1 MSPNK
6 LLLKVALQS
15 PYLFIGTI
23 LLGFSGAV
31 FNSISVT
38 LIVPL
43 ILSLL
48 GQETTVMGGMPPV
61 IQQAM
66 GFADNLS
73 GNYRVAILTGVVFL
87 AIALKNFSG
96 YASSL
101 VGTALGQSISRTLR
115 YEGVDVFLNVD
126 VDFYSNTKIG
136 DIMNKLN
143 AEMARTSAAIRSFS
157 NLVVSGITILF
168 FVAILASIS
177 WQLTV
182 TSSVVL
188 GLVVLVNQVFI
199 KRAKKFGQQL
209 TQDSRALT
217 NKLIETLYGINLIKT
232 VATEDLE
239 FDRLKKLIYARE
251 RSEFKSQANSAVIS
265 PINETA
271 GIMALLMIV
280 LAARYLFVEQIE
292 ALSAVILTY
301 LLLLFRLLP
310 VVSTI
315 NNIRSGLSNKSASI
329 LVVSDYLDRTNKP
342 FMKNGSIPFEKLK
355 KGIKFES
362 VDFKYGSGNQE
373 LALRGID
380 LWIPRGKTVALVG
393 SSGAGKST
401 LADLIPRFYDPC
413 GGRIKFDDQDL
424 RNYDMKTVRRRMGI
438 VSQDTFLFNSSV
450 LYNLTYGCEWA
461 GEAEAIE
468 AAKRANAYEFIMNL
482 PQGFDTEIG
491 DRGVMLSGGQRQ
503 RLAIARAI
511 IRDPEILI
519 LDEATSALDTLS
531 ERLVQEAIEQL
542 CHDRTTIVIAHRLST
557 IRNADQIVVMERG
570 EVVEVGSHA
579 SLLDHDSYYATLY
592 QAQFSQDNE
601 DAIQQARKE
610 TLINTSYEVRTRLNP
625 MIGFLNLLVDDIVDS
640 PEERQEL
647 TQEAYESAVR
657 LLKTLQFL
665 ESSARSQ

>member
-1 MSPNK
+1 M
-6 LLLKVALQS
+6 
-15 PYLFIGTI
+15 
-23 LLGFSGAV
+23 GFSGAV
-31 FNSISVT
+31 FNSVSVT

-48 GQETTVMGGMPPV
+48 GQDTRMMGSMPPV

-73 GNYRVAILTGVVFL
+73 GDYRVAILTGVVFL
-87 AIALKNFSG
+87 AIALKNFSS
-96 YASSL
+96 YASNL

-115 YEGVDVFLNVD
+115 YDGVNVFLNVD
-126 VDFYSNTKIG
+126 IDYYSNNKIG
-136 DIMNKLN
+136 DIMNKIN
-143 AEMARTSAAIRSFS
+143 AEMSRTSGAIRSFS
-157 NLVVSGITILF
+157 QLVVSGITILF
-168 FVAILASIS
+168 FIAILTSIS
-177 WQLTV
+177 WQLTL
-182 TSSVVL
+182 TSTVVL
-188 GLVVLVNQVFI
+188 GLVVSVNQVFI
-199 KRAKKFGQQL
+199 KRAKMFGQQL
-209 TQDSRALT
+209 TSDSRALT
-217 NKLIETLYGINLIKT
+217 NKLIETLSGINLIKT

-239 FDRLKKLIYARE
+239 FKRLKDLIYARE
-251 RSEFKSQANSAVIS
+251 RSEFKSQANSAIIS

-271 GIMALLMIV
+271 GIMALLLIV

-310 VVSTI
+310 VVGTI

-329 LVVSDYLDRTNKP
+329 LVISDYLDRSNKP
-342 FMKNGSIPFEKLK
+342 FMKNGSIPFKKLK
-355 KGIKFES
+355 NGIKFEA
-362 VDFKYGSGNQE
+362 VDFRYGSGNQE
-373 LALRGID
+373 LALENID

-393 SSGAGKST
+393 TSGAGKST

-413 GGRIKFDDQDL
+413 DGRIKFDDEDL
-424 RNYDMKTVRRRMGI
+424 RNYDLRTVRRRMGI
-438 VSQDTFLFNSSV
+438 VSQDTFLFNNSV

-482 PQGFDTEIG
+482 PQGFDTEVG

-531 ERLVQEAIEQL
+531 ERLVQEAIESL

-570 EVVEVGSHA
+570 QIMEVGDHA
-579 SLLDHDSYYATLY
+579 SLLEQEGYYSTLY
-592 QAQFSQDNE
+592 QAQFAQDNE
-601 DAIQQARKE
+601 DAIQQARRE

-640 PEERQEL
+640 PQERQEL

>member
-15 PYLFIGTI
+15 PYLFIGTV
-23 LLGFSGAV
+23 LFGFSGAV
-31 FNSISVT
+31 FNSVSVT

-48 GQETTVMGGMPPV
+48 GQEASMMGSMPPV

-66 GFADNLS
+66 GFADNIS
-73 GNYRVAILTGVVFL
+73 GDYRVAILTAVVFL

-96 YASSL
+96 YASNL

-115 YEGVDVFLNVD
+115 YDGVDVFLNVD
-126 VDFYSNTKIG
+126 IDFYSNNKIG
-136 DIMNKLN
+136 DIMNKIN
-143 AEMARTSAAIRSFS
+143 AEMSRTSAAIRSFS
-157 NLVVSGITILF
+157 QLVVAGITIVF
-168 FVAILASIS
+168 FVIILTSIS
-177 WQLTV
+177 WQLTL
-182 TSSVVL
+182 TSIIVL
-188 GLVVLVNQVFI
+188 SLVVLINQVFI

-209 TQDSRALT
+209 TNDTRALT
-217 NKLIETLYGINLIKT
+217 NKLIETLSGINLIKT

-239 FDRLKKLIYARE
+239 SNRLKELIYARE
-251 RSEFKSQANSAVIS
+251 RSEFKSQANSAIIS

-310 VVSTI
+310 VVGTV

-342 FMKNGSIPFEKLK
+342 FMKNGSIPFKKLT

-362 VDFKYGSGNQE
+362 VDFRYGSGNQE
-373 LALRGID
+373 LALQNID

-413 GGRIKFDDQDL
+413 DGRIKFDDEDL
-424 RNYDMKTVRRRMGI
+424 RSYDLKTIRRRMGI
-438 VSQDTFLFNSSV
+438 VSQDTFLFNNSV

-461 GEAEAIE
+461 GEAEAID

-482 PQGFDTEIG
+482 PQGFDTDIG

-531 ERLVQEAIEQL
+531 ERLVQEAIEEL

-570 EVVEVGSHA
+570 QIMEVGDHS
-579 SLLDHDSYYATLY
+579 SLLERDGYYSTLY
-592 QAQFSQDNE
+592 QAQFAQDNE
-601 DAIQQARKE
+601 DAIQQARRE

-665 ESSARSQ
+665 ESSARAE

>member
-23 LLGFSGAV
+23 LLGFSGAI
-31 FNSISVT
+31 FNSVSVT

-48 GQETTVMGGMPPV
+48 GQETNMMGGMPPI

-66 GFADNLS
+66 GFADNIS
-73 GNYRVAILTGVVFL
+73 GDYRVAILTGVVFL
-87 AIALKNFSG
+87 AIALKNFAN
-96 YASSL
+96 YASNL

-115 YEGVDVFLNVD
+115 YEGIDVFLNVD
-126 VDFYSNTKIG
+126 IDFYSSHKISEVVNK
-136 DIMNKLN
+136 MNS
-143 AEMARTSAAIRSFS
+143 EMGRTSAAIRSFS
-157 NLVVSGITILF
+157 QLIIAVVTMIF
-168 FVAILASIS
+168 FVAILTSIS
-177 WQLTV
+177 WQLTLA
-182 TSSVVL
+182 SVIVL
-188 GLVVLVNQVFI
+188 GFVALINQIFI
-199 KRAKKFGQQL
+199 KRAKKFGQDL
-209 TQDSRALT
+209 TRDARALT
-217 NKLIETLYGINLIKT
+217 NKLFETLNGINLIKT

-239 FDRLKKLIYARE
+239 ASRLKHLIYARE
-251 RSEFKSQANSAVIS
+251 RSEFKSQANSAVIG

-271 GIMALLMIV
+271 GIVSLLLIV
-280 LAARYLFVEQIE
+280 LAARYLFIEQIE

-310 VVSTI
+310 VVGTV

-329 LVVSDYLDRTNKP
+329 LVVSDYLDRDNKP
-342 FMKNGSIPFEKLK
+342 FMKNGSIPFEKLQN
-355 KGIKFES
+355 GIRFES
-362 VDFKYGSGNQE
+362 VDFKYSSGSQE
-373 LALRGID
+373 LALKDIN
-380 LWIPRGKTVALVG
+380 LWIPRGKTIALVG

-401 LADLIPRFYDPC
+401 LADLIPRFYDPYKGC
-413 GGRIKFDDQDL
+413 IKFDDEDL
-424 RNYDMKTVRRRMGI
+424 RNYDMKTIRRRMGI
-438 VSQDTFLFNSSV
+438 VSQDTFLFNNSV
-450 LYNLTYGCEWA
+450 LYNLTYGCDWA

-482 PQGFDTEIG
+482 PQGFETAIG

-511 IRDPEILI
+511 IRDPEVLI

-570 EVVEVGSHA
+570 RVVEVGSHA
-579 SLLDHDSYYATLY
+579 SLLEHDSYYATLY

-601 DAIQQARKE
+601 DAIQQARRE

>member
-15 PYLFIGTI
+15 PYLFIGTV
-23 LLGFSGAV
+23 LFGFSGAV
-31 FNSISVT
+31 FNSVSVT

-48 GQETTVMGGMPPV
+48 GQEASMMGSMPPV

-66 GFADNLS
+66 GFADNIS
-73 GNYRVAILTGVVFL
+73 GDYRVAILTAVVFL

-96 YASSL
+96 YASNL

-115 YEGVDVFLNVD
+115 YDGVDVFLNVD
-126 VDFYSNTKIG
+126 IDFYSNNKIG
-136 DIMNKLN
+136 DIMNKIN
-143 AEMARTSAAIRSFS
+143 AEMSRTSAAIRSFS
-157 NLVVSGITILF
+157 QLVVAGITIVF
-168 FVAILASIS
+168 FVIILTSIS
-177 WQLTV
+177 WQLTL
-182 TSSVVL
+182 TSIIVL
-188 GLVVLVNQVFI
+188 SLVVLINQVFI
-199 KRAKKFGQQL
+199 KRAKKFGQKL
-209 TQDSRALT
+209 TNDTRALT
-217 NKLIETLYGINLIKT
+217 NKLIETLSGINLIKT

-239 FDRLKKLIYARE
+239 SNRLKELIYARE
-251 RSEFKSQANSAVIS
+251 RSEFKSQANSAIIS

-310 VVSTI
+310 VVGTV

-342 FMKNGSIPFEKLK
+342 FMKNGSIPFKKLT

-362 VDFKYGSGNQE
+362 VDFRYGSGNQE
-373 LALRGID
+373 LALQNID

-413 GGRIKFDDQDL
+413 DGRIKFDDEDL
-424 RNYDMKTVRRRMGI
+424 RSYDLKTIRRRMGI
-438 VSQDTFLFNSSV
+438 VSQDTFLFNNSV

-461 GEAEAIE
+461 GEAEAID

-482 PQGFDTEIG
+482 PQGFDTDIG

-531 ERLVQEAIEQL
+531 ERLVQEAIEEL

-570 EVVEVGSHA
+570 QIMEVGDHS
-579 SLLDHDSYYATLY
+579 SLLERDGYYSTLY
-592 QAQFSQDNE
+592 QAQFAQDNE
-601 DAIQQARKE
+601 DAIQQARRE

-665 ESSARSQ
+665 ESSARAE

>member
-31 FNSISVT
+31 FNSVSVT

-126 VDFYSNTKIG
+126 VDFYSNNKIG

-362 VDFKYGSGNQE
+362 VDFKYGSGNQD

>member
-31 FNSISVT
+31 FNSVSVT

-48 GQETTVMGGMPPV
+48 GQDTTMMGGMPPV

-66 GFADNLS
+66 GFADNIA

-96 YASSL
+96 YASTL

-126 VDFYSNTKIG
+126 IDFYSNNKIG
-136 DIMNKLN
+136 DIMNKMN

-157 NLVVSGITILF
+157 NLMVAGITIVF

-251 RSEFKSQANSAVIS
+251 RSEFRSQANSAVIS

-271 GIMALLMIV
+271 GIMALLLIV

-329 LVVSDYLDRTNKP
+329 LVVSDYLDRSNKP

-461 GEAEAIE
+461 GETEAIE

-579 SLLDHDSYYATLY
+579 SLLEHDSYYATLY

-665 ESSARSQ
+665 ESSARSE

>member
-15 PYLFIGTI
+15 PYLFLGTV

-31 FNSISVT
+31 FNSVSVT

-43 ILSLL
+43 VLSLL
-48 GQETTVMGGMPPV
+48 GQEASMMGSMPPV

-73 GNYRVAILTGVVFL
+73 GDYRVAILTGVVFL

-96 YASSL
+96 YASNL

-115 YEGVDVFLNVD
+115 YDGVDVLLNVD
-126 VDFYSNTKIG
+126 IDFYSNNKIG

-143 AEMARTSAAIRSFS
+143 AEMGRTSTAIRSFS
-157 NLVVSGITILF
+157 QLVVSGITILF
-168 FVAILASIS
+168 FIVILTSIS
-177 WQLTV
+177 WQLTL
-182 TSSVVL
+182 TSIVVL
-188 GLVVLVNQVFI
+188 GLVVSINQVFI
-199 KRAKKFGQQL
+199 KRAKMFGQQL
-209 TQDSRALT
+209 TNDSRALT
-217 NKLIETLYGINLIKT
+217 NKLIETLSGINLIKT

-239 FDRLKKLIYARE
+239 FKRLKDLIYARE
-251 RSEFKSQANSAVIS
+251 RSEFKSQANSAIIS

-271 GIMALLMIV
+271 GIMALLLIV

-310 VVSTI
+310 VVGSV
-315 NNIRSGLSNKSASI
+315 NNIRSSLSNKSASI
-329 LVVSDYLDRTNKP
+329 LVVSDYLDRSNKP
-342 FMKNGSIPFEKLK
+342 FMKNGSMPFKKLT
-355 KGIKFES
+355 KGIQFEG
-362 VDFKYGSGNQE
+362 VDFRYGSGNQE
-373 LALRGID
+373 LALKNID

-413 GGRIKFDDQDL
+413 DGRIKFDDEDL
-424 RNYDMKTVRRRMGI
+424 RSYDLKTVRRRMGI
-438 VSQDTFLFNSSV
+438 VSQDTFLFNNSV

-461 GEAEAIE
+461 GEAEAID

-482 PQGFDTEIG
+482 PQGFDTDIG

-531 ERLVQEAIEQL
+531 ERLVQEAIEAL

-570 EVVEVGSHA
+570 QIMEVGDHA
-579 SLLDHDSYYATLY
+579 SLLEREGYYSTLY
-592 QAQFSQDNE
+592 QAQFAQDNE
-601 DAIQQARKE
+601 DAIQQARQE

-665 ESSARSQ
+665 ESSARAE